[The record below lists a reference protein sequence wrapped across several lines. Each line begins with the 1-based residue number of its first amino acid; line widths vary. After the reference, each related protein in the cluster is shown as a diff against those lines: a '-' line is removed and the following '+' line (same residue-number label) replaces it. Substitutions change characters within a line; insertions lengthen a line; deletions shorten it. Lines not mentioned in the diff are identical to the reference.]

1 MCARGCMHV
10 CACAMCACVCVCACA
25 CARTCAVCVHVHVC
39 TRVCVLVSVCVCAC
53 VSAVRAASGP
63 GTRAAVP
70 RAPCVRSVCRSS
82 TRPVPGPRAGHTCV
96 GRTNVSDCVLLR
108 EPRTSSPSARPGA
121 CGGPSGARRGA
132 GALAGPQRVPAPFSA
147 GSTSSSLCEHWVS
160 RLPGSKAA
168 SATSAA
174 SSRRTSLA
182 SLSESVEMAGD
193 RSEDDGECGPWR
205 QVPRRRRRG
214 RGAADSGAVGRGRRC

>member
-1 MCARGCMHV
+1 MHV

-39 TRVCVLVSVCVCAC
+39 TRVCVLVSVCVRAC
-53 VSAVRAASGP
+53 VRAVRAASGP

-70 RAPCVRSVCRSS
+70 HAPCVRSVCRSS